1 MSNVVFADAEALYDR
16 LLEFVLQ
23 SPTTVTHN
31 GKSYTVHHTQ
41 FSGYNVQRVFSHI
54 LENTTTDPRDNESD
68 FSDEVEAVLNDLDDI
83 VLSRELQNHY
93 HHTMYIRPRRISM
106 VSMDYVINYNNSEFS
121 IAPFTPQATTKAEAV
136 AEILTLY
143 HGEKAGL
150 HSRVLSND
158 TSPVKYQSDLDHR
171 PNEGVIPAEYSCAIK
186 HIIETDG
193 NNAITRPDPS
203 KRAIREI
210 FAILKGVGIEP
221 KIRDVYSFFVELD
234 KSSYYEFR
242 DTMNRELTTSFTD
255 SILQQNPPEKWTSNN
270 EPPLETIIG
279 DTSET

>member
-1 MSNVVFADAEALYDR
+1 MSNVVFADAEAFYDR
-16 LLEFVLQ
+16 FLEFILQ

-31 GKSYTVHHTQ
+31 DKSYTIHHTQ
-41 FSGYNVQRVFSHI
+41 FAGYNVQRVFSHI
-54 LENTTTDPRDNESD
+54 LEQTTTDPRDDETD
-68 FSDEVEAVLNDLDDI
+68 FNNEVETVLNKLDDI
-83 VLSRELQNHY
+83 VLSRELRNHY

-106 VSMDYVINYNNSEFS
+106 VSMDYVINYNSDFS

-158 TSPVKYQSDLDHR
+158 TSPVKYQTDVDHC
-171 PNEGVIPAEYSCAIK
+171 PNKGVIPAEYSCAIK

-193 NNAITRPDPS
+193 NDAITRPDPS

-210 FAILKGVGIEP
+210 FTILKDVGIEP

-234 KSSYYEFR
+234 KSSYYNFR

-255 SILQQNPPEKWTSNN
+255 SILKQNPPEKWASNN
-270 EPPLETIIG
+270 EPPLETILNNK
-279 DTSET
+279 SET